1 MTRLSEIIDAAAADV
16 VPVATLLRQVKVVAS
31 RMGTVELKHWVNREL
46 SGYDSTVDLPAYR
59 GPYPAEVIGE
69 FSGPFGSKQALAI
82 PQLGL
87 PEDMRGGWAFQ
98 IAFMEP
104 VAGLEKL
111 TKAEANGERGNL
123 QIPWD
128 ADMVAYINYLSRRG
142 EAHLLRDHGLVCAYR
157 RVSTQQI
164 TAVLDAVRTRVL
176 NLALDL
182 EKVAPSA
189 GDPGDDTSL
198 NKEQVQTIVTNNIYG
213 DGNNLSVGSPGSVQ
227 SSNIV
232 KKGDL
237 ASLRTAVAAT
247 GLPEEDVAAVL
258 DAVQT
263 DESEARAA
271 GATPAPGQRTQS
283 VLGRL
288 ALGAGNASGKVATS
302 AAGGIVGGLVRSYFG
317 I

>member
-1 MTRLSEIIDAAAADV
+1 VTRLSEIIDAAAADV
-16 VPVATLLRQVKVVAS
+16 VPVATLLRQVKIVAS
-31 RMGTVELKHWVNREL
+31 RMGTLELEDWVNREL
-46 SGYDSTVDLPAYR
+46 SGYDSVGDLPPYR
-59 GPYPAEVIGE
+59 GPFPAEVLGK
-69 FSGPFGSKQALAI
+69 FTGPFGASATLAI
-82 PQLGL
+82 PQMSL
-87 PEDMRGGWAFQ
+87 PEALQSGGAFEV
-98 IAFMEP
+98 AFTDP
-104 VAGLEKL
+104 ITALEQL
-111 TKAEANGERGNL
+111 AQANTDEGGNL
-123 QIPWD
+123 QNPWPG
-128 ADMVAYINYLSRRG
+128 DMIAYVNNLTHTGKTR
-142 EAHLLRDHGLVCAYR
+142 LLDGYGLIHAYR
-157 RVSTQQI
+157 PVSPAQI
-164 TAVLDAVRTRVL
+164 AAVVDAVRTRVL

-182 EKVAPSA
+182 EKVAPTA
-189 GDPGDDTSL
+189 GDPGDGTSL

-237 ASLRTAVAAT
+237 AGLRTAIAAT
-247 GLPEEDVAAVL
+247 GLQEEEVAAVL
-258 DAVQT
+258 AAVQA

-288 ALGAGNASGKVATS
+288 ALGAGNASGRVATS